1 MPDVI
6 SAPVARKLASLKVK
20 DVTVKKLTLAL
31 AKQGFQVGRINPC
44 IYGICID
51 FFTDKT
57 PYGEAIDP
65 EVAAAVRGTARL
77 LESLGHHVEERA
89 PTLAVEPSVV
99 APVVISANTA
109 VTVRAAEQLFG
120 RAMNR
125 DEFETYESQAKTSR
139 IGLWGACTVVTCE

>member
-57 PYGEAIDP
+57 PRID
-65 EVAAAVRGTARL
+65 TL
-77 LESLGHHVEERA
+77 LGHKGIASIEIFPYGIIDWDRFHVK
-89 PTLAVEPSVV
+89 VGVQV
-99 APVVISANTA
+99 
-109 VTVRAAEQLFG
+109 G
-120 RAMNR
+120 
-125 DEFETYESQAKTSR
+125 
-139 IGLWGACTVVTCE
+139 GA